1 MGLKELWSKLVK
13 AEHDHAVD
21 EREALDKP
29 GYDDL
34 QMDTRIE
41 EFTGDTN
48 AARDELA
55 DAED

>member
-13 AEHDHAVD
+13 AEHTHAVE

-34 QMDTRIE
+34 QMDTRVE
-41 EFTGDTN
+41 EFTGDSDNT
-48 AARDELA
+48 RDELA
-55 DAED
+55 DV